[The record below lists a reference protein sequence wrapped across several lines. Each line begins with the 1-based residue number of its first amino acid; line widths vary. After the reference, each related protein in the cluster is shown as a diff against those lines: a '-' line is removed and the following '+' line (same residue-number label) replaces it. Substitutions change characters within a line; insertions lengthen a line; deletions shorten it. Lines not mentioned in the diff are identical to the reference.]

1 MYEKERAKA
10 DVLIEAIPYIRKFAG
25 TTVVV
30 KYGGSAMVDEK
41 LKKSVIKDIAL
52 LKYIGLKPV
61 VVHGGGKEITALLDR
76 LGKETQFVDGLRVTD
91 AETAGVAEM
100 VLSGSIGKS
109 LVENLES
116 VGVEACGINGKDGH
130 TLQARKKV
138 DEKGRDLG
146 FVGEIEKVDI
156 HLIETLLEAGY
167 VPVISPVGVDSYS
180 QTYNINADYA
190 ASAIAGA
197 LNAQK
202 LVFLTDVEGILRD
215 KDDPSTIIRRMSA
228 QEAIDMI
235 ADGTIN
241 GGMIP
246 KVECC
251 LDALRKGVRTVHVLD
266 GRLPHSMLL
275 EIFTADGS
283 KNYMKNYAQFPIVIK
298 SGKGMYVTDE
308 DGKSYLDFVAGIAVN
323 ALGYGDENEKK
334 ALLSVMADGVFHTS
348 NLYYNSHA
356 VHAAAMLNELA
367 GSDRVFFC
375 NSGAEANEAALK
387 IARKYGQ
394 EHDNL
399 IRAFIPWKDVRCDN
413 GDGAGEIPQRLCSDA
428 PWGCIRPVQ

>member
-190 ASAIAGA
+190 ASAIACA

-275 EIFTADGS
+275 EIFTADGIGT
-283 KNYMKNYAQFPIVIK
+283 M
-298 SGKGMYVTDE
+298 VTPE
-308 DGKSYLDFVAGIAVN
+308 VRN
-323 ALGYGDENEKK
+323 AK
-334 ALLSVMADGVFHTS
+334 
-348 NLYYNSHA
+348 
-356 VHAAAMLNELA
+356 
-367 GSDRVFFC
+367 
-375 NSGAEANEAALK
+375 
-387 IARKYGQ
+387 
-394 EHDNL
+394 
-399 IRAFIPWKDVRCDN
+399 
-413 GDGAGEIPQRLCSDA
+413 
-428 PWGCIRPVQ
+428 

>member
-130 TLQARKKV
+130 TLQAKKKV

-215 KDDPSTIIRRMSA
+215 KDDPSTIIKRMSA

-275 EIFTADGS
+275 EIFTADGIGT
-283 KNYMKNYAQFPIVIK
+283 M
-298 SGKGMYVTDE
+298 VTPE
-308 DGKSYLDFVAGIAVN
+308 VRN
-323 ALGYGDENEKK
+323 AK
-334 ALLSVMADGVFHTS
+334 
-348 NLYYNSHA
+348 
-356 VHAAAMLNELA
+356 
-367 GSDRVFFC
+367 
-375 NSGAEANEAALK
+375 
-387 IARKYGQ
+387 
-394 EHDNL
+394 
-399 IRAFIPWKDVRCDN
+399 
-413 GDGAGEIPQRLCSDA
+413 
-428 PWGCIRPVQ
+428 

>member
-1 MYEKERAKA
+1 MYERERAKA

-130 TLQARKKV
+130 TLQAKKKV

-275 EIFTADGS
+275 EIFTADGIGT
-283 KNYMKNYAQFPIVIK
+283 M
-298 SGKGMYVTDE
+298 VTPE
-308 DGKSYLDFVAGIAVN
+308 VRN
-323 ALGYGDENEKK
+323 AK
-334 ALLSVMADGVFHTS
+334 
-348 NLYYNSHA
+348 
-356 VHAAAMLNELA
+356 
-367 GSDRVFFC
+367 
-375 NSGAEANEAALK
+375 
-387 IARKYGQ
+387 
-394 EHDNL
+394 
-399 IRAFIPWKDVRCDN
+399 
-413 GDGAGEIPQRLCSDA
+413 
-428 PWGCIRPVQ
+428 

>member
-25 TTVVV
+25 AVVVV

-61 VVHGGGKEITALLDR
+61 VVHGGGKEITSLLDR
-76 LGKETQFVDGLRVTD
+76 LGKKTEFVDGLRVTD
-91 AETAGVAEM
+91 SETASVAEM

-138 DEKGRDLG
+138 YKNGSDLG
-146 FVGEIEKVDI
+146 FVGEIEKVDT
-156 HLIETLLEAGY
+156 HLLETLIHSGY
-167 VPVISPVGVDSYS
+167 VPVISPVGVDMFS

-215 KDDPSTIIRRMSA
+215 KDDPGSIIGRMSA
-228 QEAIDMI
+228 AEAKALI
-235 ADGTIN
+235 ADGTIK

-251 LDALRKGVRTVHVLD
+251 LDALDKGVKSVHVLD

-275 EIFTADGS
+275 EIFTA
-283 KNYMKNYAQFPIVIK
+283 
-298 SGKGMYVTDE
+298 SGIGTMVTPE
-308 DGKSYLDFVAGIAVN
+308 V
-323 ALGYGDENEKK
+323 
-334 ALLSVMADGVFHTS
+334 
-348 NLYYNSHA
+348 
-356 VHAAAMLNELA
+356 
-367 GSDRVFFC
+367 
-375 NSGAEANEAALK
+375 
-387 IARKYGQ
+387 
-394 EHDNL
+394 
-399 IRAFIPWKDVRCDN
+399 
-413 GDGAGEIPQRLCSDA
+413 
-428 PWGCIRPVQ
+428 